1 VREGVYFSPS
11 LFFLKRGLQMSIQ
24 FDRIASVL
32 FLALGVLF
40 IIGSKNLASSSYG
53 SAVGPDIFPF
63 ILGTALVL
71 LSIRLFYETFI
82 TKNQQGSKEKLLYK
96 PFLIIFTATLLY
108 ILTLETIGYVIT
120 TFLFLFVCFQTM
132 ERSKWLQSLIISIC
146 FSGLVYFL
154 YVELLKGTLPGWPI
168 WFQ

>member
-1 VREGVYFSPS
+1 
-11 LFFLKRGLQMSIQ
+11 MSIQ

-32 FLALGVLF
+32 FFAVGILF
-40 IIGSKNLASSSYG
+40 MVGSKHLSSSSYG

-63 ILGTALVL
+63 FLGIILVL
-71 LSIRLFYETFI
+71 LSIRLFYESFI
-82 TKNQQGSKEKLLYK
+82 TINQQRSNEKLQYK
-96 PFLIIFTATLLY
+96 PFLIIFAATLVY

-132 ERSKWLQSLIISIC
+132 ERSKVFTSILISAC

-154 YVELLKGTLPGWPI
+154 YVEVLKGTLPGWPI
-168 WFQ
+168 WI